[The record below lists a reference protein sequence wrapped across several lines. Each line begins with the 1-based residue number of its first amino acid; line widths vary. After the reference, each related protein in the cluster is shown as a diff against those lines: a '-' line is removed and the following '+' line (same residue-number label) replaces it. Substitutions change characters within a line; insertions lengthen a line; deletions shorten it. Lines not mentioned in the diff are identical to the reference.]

1 MPEKDNVASVCFRIV
16 YKTLRGRFDRMQVTV
31 TEHYPV
37 PVIFE
42 KYLRGIFTEKHIVI
56 AADGADGFMKE
67 RPPQVLNIFGNI
79 AEETE
84 RITASI
90 GAVFLCESEKIR
102 YFKTPPPNIVS
113 KL

>member
-1 MPEKDNVASVCFRIV
+1 MRMPEKDNVASVCFRIV

-67 RPPQVLNIFGNI
+67 RSPQVLNIFGNI
-79 AEETE
+79 AEVKN
-84 RITASI
+84 RIAGNGTNYSVHRRGI
-90 GAVFLCESEKIR
+90 SV
-102 YFKTPPPNIVS
+102 
-113 KL
+113 